1 MKTALFVIFGIFTA
15 GFLIFWTLAERGRK
29 HGWPRPIDSAIG
41 IVTQFL
47 DTLGIGSFATTT
59 AAYRLAGLVPDE
71 DIPGTLNVGH
81 TLPVITQAIIFI
93 AAVKVDP
100 VTLIAMI
107 ISATLG
113 ARVGAGIVTRLPRRT
128 IQFAM
133 GAALL
138 IAAAVILGR
147 SLHLLPGGGDLLG
160 LTGATLAVA
169 VTVNFLL
176 GSLNMVGI
184 GLYAPCLTLVSL
196 LGMNPVAAFPIMM
209 GSCAFLMPIGSLP
222 FVRAR
227 KYDRRAAIGLALGGI
242 PAVLIA
248 AFFIKSLPLTILNWL
263 VFVVVL
269 YTSATLL
276 WSAWRTPAAAA
287 TAVT

>member
-1 MKTALFVIFGIFTA
+1 MSALVGVIWVLLVVLGV
-15 GFLIFWTLAERGRK
+15 GFLGRWWSIVRQQRTEAGAEGA
-29 HGWPRPIDSAIG
+29 GTTPSAPSAALYTIG
-41 IVTQFL
+41 FVTNLF

-59 AAYRLAGLVPDE
+59 AAYRLGGLVPDE

-81 TLPVITQAIIFI
+81 TLPVITQAVIFI
-93 AAVKVDP
+93 AAVKVEP

-113 ARVGAGIVTRLPRRT
+113 ARIGAGIVTRLPRRT
-128 IQFAM
+128 IQWAM

-160 LTGATLAVA
+160 LTGATLALAVA
-169 VTVNFLL
+169 GNFIL

-227 KYDRRAAIGLALGGI
+227 RYDRRAAIGLAVGGI
-242 PAVLIA
+242 PAVL
-248 AFFIKSLPLTILNWL
+248 
-263 VFVVVL
+263 
-269 YTSATLL
+269 
-276 WSAWRTPAAAA
+276 TPS
-287 TAVT
+287 